1 MRRALLVLV
10 AFACGETGSVS
21 AVDSDPSSHG
31 PLATDVLGPL
41 GSVRST
47 ATPAQRTTFERGK
60 AVAMRRFDLGSGLG
74 PTFNITFC
82 GACHEK
88 PTLGGG
94 AGLYRN
100 FFLGGTVLPDGSFIP
115 LESGGRAGG
124 VVRMYHYGDGAARPT
139 VPAGVN
145 VLAQRNPI
153 PFFGVGLIAALPEEA
168 ILAGADPDDLDG
180 DGISGRP
187 NFDRGFVGRFGV
199 KAQTVSIEGFIRG
212 PLMNHL
218 GVTSNPLDQ
227 KQKAELPVDS
237 SNAGV
242 ATRSAPL
249 SSRYATEQGAQAAAP
264 DEPVSDLDDA
274 PDPELASTDLFDL
287 VSFAMLLAGPLPDAL
302 DDVSERGRRHF
313 DALGCGGCHT
323 PRLVGPDGPLPL
335 YSDLLLHDMG
345 PALADGIR
353 QGVAT
358 GSEFR
363 TQPLWGLASV
373 GPYLHDGR
381 ASTIDAA
388 IEAHGG
394 EADAARQAFLG
405 LTPPERDEL
414 REFLLSLGGRDQI
427 SPGLLE
433 PDAPVPAPG
442 EWGGPR
448 PGLTEGQ
455 LASFD
460 EGRRAFDREV
470 GFAEGAGAPRLNGDS
485 CRACHFDPVI
495 GGAGPRDVNVMRHG
509 VRLEDGR
516 VVAPSVGS
524 VLHKLTALQGTSP
537 VSAEGV
543 ADVFEMRQTP
553 HLFGLGLIAS
563 IPEAVLESLA
573 DPADTITPDG
583 ISGRLSWV
591 DGGRIGRFGWKAQVP
606 TIDEFVR
613 DALTTELGLTVPFEP
628 GHTFGR
634 IHDSDGVSDPEAA
647 DAFLTALRDYLHLLG
662 APPRSLSGLDPAA
675 VQAGEALFE
684 TAGCSACHVPS
695 LPGAAEDVPLY
706 SDLLLHDVLLPER
719 AGVEEGT
726 ASSTELRT
734 PPLWGLARSAPYLHD
749 GLADSIEAAILAHEG
764 EAAESRQRFEA
775 LSTGDRAA
783 MLDFLG
789 SL

>member
-1 MRRALLVLV
+1 MKRVLLVL
-10 AFACGETGSVS
+10 AAAACGETASV
-21 AVDSDPSSHG
+21 ADVTTDPNSHG
-31 PLATDVLGPL
+31 PLATTVLGPL

-47 ATPAQRTTFERGK
+47 ATPTQRATFERGQ
-60 AVAMRRFDLGSGLG
+60 AVAMRRFDRTSGLG

-100 FFLGGTVLPDGSFIP
+100 FFLGGTALPDGSFIP

-124 VVRMYHYGDGAARPT
+124 VVRMYHYGDGAARPM

-227 KQKAELPVDS
+227 QQKAELPVDS

-242 ATRSAPL
+242 ATRSAAL
-249 SSRYATEQGAQAAAP
+249 SSRYATQEGAQAAAP
-264 DEPVSDLDDA
+264 DEPVLDLDDA
-274 PDPELASTDLFDL
+274 PDPELASPDLFDL
-287 VSFAMLLAGPLPDAL
+287 VSFAMLLAGPLPEAL
-302 DDVSERGRRHF
+302 DDVSGRGRRHF
-313 DALGCGGCHT
+313 DAIGCGGCHT

-363 TQPLWGLASV
+363 TQPLWGLAAV

-394 EADAARQAFLG
+394 EADAARLDFLE
-405 LTPPERDEL
+405 LTPTERDEL
-414 REFLLSLGGRDQI
+414 REFLLSLGGRDQA
-427 SPGLLE
+427 SLGLLG

-442 EWGGPR
+442 DWGGPL
-448 PGLTEGQ
+448 PGLTGDE
-455 LASFD
+455 LTAFE
-460 EGRRAFDREV
+460 EGRRAFDRDM

-524 VLHKLTALQGTSP
+524 VLHKLTALHGVSP
-537 VSAEGV
+537 VSAEAV

-563 IPEAVLESLA
+563 IPDTALEALA

-583 ISGRLSWV
+583 ISGRLSWT

-613 DALTTELGLTVPFEP
+613 DALTTEIGLTVPFEP

-634 IHDSDGVSDPEAA
+634 IHDSDGVADPEVDDGLLA
-647 DAFLTALRDYLHLLG
+647 ALRDYLHLLG
-662 APPRSLSGLDPAA
+662 APPRSFSGLDAAA
-675 VQAGEALFE
+675 VLAGEAHFE
-684 TAGCSACHVPS
+684 TAGCGACHVPT
-695 LPGAAEDVPLY
+695 LPGADQDVPLY
-706 SDLLLHDVLLPER
+706 SDLLLHEILPPER

-726 ASSTELRT
+726 ASPTELRT
-734 PPLWGLARSAPYLHD
+734 PPLWGLARSGPYLHD
-749 GLADSIEAAILAHEG
+749 GAADNIEASILAHEG
-764 EAAESRQRFEA
+764 EAVESRQRFEA
-775 LSTGDRAA
+775 LSAAERAA
-783 MLDFLG
+783 LLDFLG